1 MSDDPLTYLLDRFA
15 TDATTLRARAA
26 HLTGQN
32 APEHGPDAA
41 ASVRMAEACENVLAL
56 LNELSTQNDDEM
68 LDALD
73 DLGPELHAL
82 SERATDAFVRSVY
95 GGAATRIADIV
106 QRTRLHE
113 GHDEDAA
120 DAGDADGDDAGDDDG
135 DADGDAEVE
144 EDVDDLDE
152 ADDDNS
158 RDDLR

>member
-26 HLTGQN
+26 HLAGQN

-41 ASVRMAEACENVLAL
+41 ASVRMAEACESVLAL

-113 GHDEDAA
+113 DHDDDEDQA
-120 DAGDADGDDAGDDDG
+120 DAGDV
-135 DADGDAEVE
+135 AEEV
-144 EDVDDLDE
+144 DVDDLDE

-158 RDDLR
+158 TDDLR